1 MGFGGGLCGPE
12 RGGGRGVDCTVGNSD
27 VKGDI
32 AVLEVAVEEGDES
45 LWV

>member
-1 MGFGGGLCGPE
+1 MGGCGTEERVVGGD
-12 RGGGRGVDCTVGNSD
+12 VDCTVRYSD